1 MEHNIKVG
9 DKTFNVIDNTF
20 QENINIES
28 LVSIDTNN
36 LFGEAMSIT
45 QLKNQIGLLKSQ
57 LENDINNLKLDVKI
71 FESTF
76 VMNIRKTASKNSN
89 KYQFEEDGEVYE
101 IKVTEKYLDTC
112 FYTNQDWKDLN
123 RDLIEKQKSLSD
135 LDVLYWSANNKSNK
149 LDNMLQGTNQE

>member
-57 LENDINNLKLDVKI
+57 LENDINNLKLDIKI

-149 LDNMLQGTNQE
+149 LDNMLQGTSQE

>member
-57 LENDINNLKLDVKI
+57 LENDINNLKLDIKI

-89 KYQFEEDGEVYE
+89 KYQFDEDGEVYE

-149 LDNMLQGTNQE
+149 LDNMLQGTSQE

>member
-9 DKTFNVIDNTF
+9 DKKFNVIDNTF

-57 LENDINNLKLDVKI
+57 LENDINNLKLDIKI

-101 IKVTEKYLDTC
+101 IKVTEKFLDTC

-149 LDNMLQGTNQE
+149 LDNMLQGTSLE

>member
-57 LENDINNLKLDVKI
+57 LENDINNLKLDIKI

-89 KYQFEEDGEVYE
+89 KYQFEEDSEVYE

-149 LDNMLQGTNQE
+149 LDNMLQGTSQE

>member
-57 LENDINNLKLDVKI
+57 LENDINNLKLDIKI

-89 KYQFEEDGEVYE
+89 KYQFEEDGEIYE
-101 IKVTEKYLDTC
+101 IKVTEKFLDTC
-112 FYTNQDWKDLN
+112 FYTNQDWKNLN

-149 LDNMLQGTNQE
+149 LDNMLQGTSQE

>member
-57 LENDINNLKLDVKI
+57 LENDINNLKLDIKI

-89 KYQFEEDGEVYE
+89 KYQFEEDSEVYE

>member
-57 LENDINNLKLDVKI
+57 LENDINNLKLDIKI